1 MGSTNAMRRPD
12 FEAWAPITLRKE
24 YDRSVIDPLGTPP
37 PAGRGLRP
45 RTTTRGLDGS
55 KPTVL
60 RESKVTVKIPRPLYR
75 KIQAVVEG
83 SGFNSPTD
91 FIVYVLRDLMG
102 EADDPAKAE
111 PKSEYTKEELE
122 DLKRKLK
129 NLGYL

>member
-1 MGSTNAMRRPD
+1 M
-12 FEAWAPITLRKE
+12 
-24 YDRSVIDPLGTPP
+24 
-37 PAGRGLRP
+37 
-45 RTTTRGLDGS
+45 
-55 KPTVL
+55 

-75 KIQAVVEG
+75 KVQQVVDG

-102 EADDPAKAE
+102 EAEDHPRE
-111 PKSEYTKEELE
+111 LSQEELH

>member
-1 MGSTNAMRRPD
+1 M
-12 FEAWAPITLRKE
+12 
-24 YDRSVIDPLGTPP
+24 
-37 PAGRGLRP
+37 
-45 RTTTRGLDGS
+45 
-55 KPTVL
+55 L

-102 EADDPAKAE
+102 EADDHAKPDAK
-111 PKSEYTKEELE
+111 PEYTKEELE
-122 DLKRKLK
+122 ELKRKLK